1 MQMLELRRKI
11 SQEQREIRELEREV
25 ERERRQAEREAEKER
40 REYERQKSQ
49 EEEERSIR
57 EEERLRLLRAEKE
70 QFAARESERR
80 QVSNNE
86 TRGPRF
92 MKIREMR
99 ESEDMDDCFRIF
111 EMTARAQSLPEGDW
125 VGNLV
130 PKLP

>member
-25 ERERRQAEREAEKER
+25 ERERRQAEREAEKVR
-40 REYERQKSQ
+40 REYERQKFQ

-99 ESEDMDDCFRIF
+99 ESEDMDDYFRIF